1 MSSNTRLVYST
12 SGNNNCPGCNKPLHK
27 CSCKVPTSNTSDQT
41 GVRIRRETK
50 GRAGK
55 QVTVV
60 EGLTAAAGEHK
71 KLLKKIKSRCGTGG
85 TQKGDLLEIQ
95 GDHRETIK
103 ELLEQ
108 LGYQTK
114 LSGG

>member
-12 SGNNNCPGCNKPLHK
+12 SGDNHCPGCNKPLHK
-27 CSCKVPTSNTSDQT
+27 CSCKAPSTSTSGQT

-55 QVTVV
+55 QVTVI
-60 EGLTAAAGEHK
+60 EGLTVAASERK
-71 KLLKKIKSRCGTGG
+71 TLLKKIKSRCGTGG

-95 GDHRETIK
+95 GDHREVIK

-108 LGYQTK
+108 QGYQVR